1 MSLSGTKSFNKTL
14 IFPFEGNKKLNS
26 RSGHTGSNVNIS
38 YHLQFLYFLKWTIPG
53 LFFFIFVV
61 SIQLTV
67 NAQCKFLPMTGFE
80 LWTSGIGS
88 YRSTNCA
95 TTPTTA
101 LFLCFFSLRQNSTE
115 HRRAPQRVPSRT
127 AQRRGNWRGQGRRAE
142 GKGRQAE
149 LDRRSSHELST
160 QHMGPNTIT
169 KHFCNNSNT
178 K

>member
-1 MSLSGTKSFNKTL
+1 MSLSGFKSFNKTL

-38 YHLQFLYFLKWTIPG
+38 YHLQFLYFRR
-53 LFFFIFVV
+53 FN
-61 SIQLTV
+61 TV

-95 TTPTTA
+95 TPPTTA
-101 LFLCFFSLRQNSTE
+101 LFLCFLSLRQNSTE